1 MGQEAL
7 ENPFLGND
15 NFPMGYS
22 LVANSMPNFMHI
34 YMKGG
39 GAIKLDLT
47 EKQEEAIEAV
57 FATRPPKVMKAAK
70 EIKHLETKLALEVID
85 GRKSA
90 KEVKG
95 LLDEI
100 AQKKEEMTMLQI
112 GCMRVFQETL
122 TKEQYKILRDMAIK
136 AAEDL

>member
-7 ENPFLGND
+7 ENPFLRND

-47 EKQEEAIEAV
+47 QKQEEAIEAV
-57 FATRPPKVMKAAK
+57 FAIRPPKVMKAAK
-70 EIKHLETKLALEVID
+70 DIKYLETKLALAVID
-85 GRKSA
+85 ERKSV

-100 AQKKEEMTMLQI
+100 AQKKEEMTILQI
-112 GCMRVFQETL
+112 GCMRVFQDTL
-122 TKEQYKILRDMAIK
+122 TKEQYKVLRDMAIEE
-136 AAEDL
+136 ARNL

>member
-1 MGQEAL
+1 MGEEAL

-39 GAIKLDLT
+39 GAIQLDLT
-47 EKQEEAIEAV
+47 QKQEEAIEAV

-70 EIKHLETKLALEVID
+70 EIKHLETKLVLAVID
-85 GRKSA
+85 ERKSV

-100 AQKKEEMTMLQI
+100 AHKKEEMTILQI
-112 GCMRVFQETL
+112 GCMRVFQDTL
-122 TKEQYKILRDMAIK
+122 TKEQYKVLRDMAIEE
-136 AAEDL
+136 ARNL